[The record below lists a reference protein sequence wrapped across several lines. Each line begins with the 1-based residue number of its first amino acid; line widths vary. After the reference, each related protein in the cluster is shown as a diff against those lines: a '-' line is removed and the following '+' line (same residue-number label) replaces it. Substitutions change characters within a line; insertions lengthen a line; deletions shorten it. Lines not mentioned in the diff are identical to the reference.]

1 MKTSWDPAFRYIVMT
16 VVLALLAAALWYIR
30 EIFQP
35 LVSAM
40 LIAYF
45 CSPLVNL
52 LKHWT
57 RFSRKTA
64 ARLVY
69 LSGLVVMIALP
80 FTILP
85 TLLRE
90 IQGFMADFNA
100 TLDQLQTVLNQPRQI
115 GNINIYLGEFIPTLR
130 RTLDTGF
137 IPRPDQALLF
147 LETTSR
153 GFLWFLV
160 IAVTTYYL
168 MTDWEQLREWLI
180 GLAPESQQPDVRR
193 LYSDVKDVWM
203 GYLGGQMR
211 LVLVLIIIYSVAWSV
226 IGVPGALLLGIL
238 AGFLNLVP
246 EVGPLI
252 AAILATV
259 VALLEG
265 SNFLP
270 ISDLWFG
277 ALTLGIYLVLN
288 NFKTIYLQPR
298 ILGQSV
304 YLHEGVVFIAI
315 IAAIVLQGIL
325 GVLIVVPL
333 LASLMVLGRYI
344 RRRLLGL
351 PPFDDPAP
359 DEPKPDSA

>member
-1 MKTSWDPAFRYIVMT
+1 MKNSWHPTARYIT
-16 VVLALLAAALWYIR
+16 LAVVLVLLAAMLWYIR

-35 LVSAM
+35 LITAM

-45 CSPLVNL
+45 CSPLVNFL
-52 LKHWT
+52 SRRT
-57 RFSRKTA
+57 RLSRKKA
-64 ARLVY
+64 ATIVY
-69 LSGLVVMIALP
+69 FSGMAVLIALP

-85 TLLRE
+85 TFLRE
-90 IQGFMADFNA
+90 VQGFMTDFNA
-100 TLDQLQTVLNQPRQI
+100 TLDQLQTVLAPPRQI
-115 GNINIYLGEFIPTLR
+115 GIINIYLGEFIPTLR
-130 RTLDTGF
+130 ATLNSGF

-153 GFLWFLV
+153 GFMWFLV
-160 IAVTTYYL
+160 IAVSAYYL
-168 MTDWEQLREWLI
+168 MTDWDKLREWLI
-180 GLAPESQQPDVRR
+180 GLAPNVQQADVRR
-193 LYSDVKDVWM
+193 LYMAVKDVWL
-203 GYLGGQMR
+203 GYLGGQVR
-211 LVLVLIIIYSVAWSV
+211 LVLVLAVIYSVAWAA
-226 IGVPGALLLGIL
+226 IGVPGAILLGML

-246 EVGPLI
+246 EVGPLM
-252 AAILATV
+252 AAIIATL

-277 ALTLGIYLVLN
+277 VLTLGVYLVLN

-298 ILGQSV
+298 ILGKSV
-304 YLHEGVVFIAI
+304 TLHEGVVFIAI

-351 PPFDDPAP
+351 PPFDDSAP
-359 DEPKPDSA
+359 DEPEPDSP